1 MYCKKCGAEVNPGEY
16 CQKCGTKAVESVT
29 PKQKEGNKSKKSF
42 DQRSFYRWEIVLLM
56 VVAIYWI

>member
-1 MYCKKCGAEVNPGEY
+1 MWDQSTNAEPL
-16 CQKCGTKAVESVT
+16 T
-29 PKQKEGNKSKKSF
+29 PKQKEGGKSKKSF